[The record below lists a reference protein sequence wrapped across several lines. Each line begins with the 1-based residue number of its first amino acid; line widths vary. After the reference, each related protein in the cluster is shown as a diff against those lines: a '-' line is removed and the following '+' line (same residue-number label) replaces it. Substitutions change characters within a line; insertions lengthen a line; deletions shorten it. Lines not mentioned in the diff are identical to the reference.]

1 MSNSI
6 TFVGTVGRDA
16 EVRFLASGSAV
27 LSVTV
32 ANSVGFGDK
41 QKTNWFRVT
50 LFGKRAEG
58 QLQNYLKKGQA
69 VFVSG
74 ELSQNEYK
82 ANDGT
87 TKTSLEINANI
98 LDLVGKKSDSG
109 GQQQAASQPQSN
121 QNSYAPPAGKDNFDD
136 FDDSDIPFN

>member
-16 EVRFLASGSAV
+16 EVKYLASGSAV

-69 VFVSG
+69 VFISG
-74 ELSQNEYK
+74 ELSQNSYQ

-98 LDLVGKKSDSG
+98 LDLVGKKSDG
-109 GQQQAASQPQSN
+109 GQQQPASQPQSN
-121 QNSYAPPAGKDNFDD
+121 QRSSAPPVVDNFGDD
-136 FDDSDIPFN
+136 FDDMIPF

>member
-16 EVRFLASGSAV
+16 EVKYLASGSAV

-69 VFVSG
+69 VFISG
-74 ELSQNEYK
+74 ELSQNEYNAK
-82 ANDGT
+82 DGT

-109 GQQQAASQPQSN
+109 QQSASQPQSN
-121 QNSYAPPAGKDNFDD
+121 QNSYAPPAGKDNFGDD
-136 FDDSDIPFN
+136 FDDMIPF

>member
-16 EVRFLASGSAV
+16 EVKYLASGSAV

-32 ANSVGFGDK
+32 ANSVGFGEK
-41 QKTNWFRVT
+41 RKTNWFRVT

-58 QLQNYLKKGQA
+58 QLQNYLKKGQS

-74 ELSQNEYK
+74 ELSQNEYSAK
-82 ANDGT
+82 DDT

-98 LDLVGKKSDSG
+98 LDLVGKKSDG
-109 GQQQAASQPQSN
+109 GQQQEASQPQSN
-121 QNSYAPPAGKDNFDD
+121 QRSSAPPVVDNFDD
-136 FDDSDIPFN
+136 FDDSLPFN